1 MGKFDSLTIGIV
13 GFGLCEYTGF
23 IYLVV
28 IRHHTNNVGESFDF
42 FLISFAEFFRVT
54 IVIFEN
60 EFINDDDKI
69 F

>member
-1 MGKFDSLTIGIV
+1 MGKFDSFTIRIV
-13 GFGLCEYTGF
+13 GLGLCECTGF

-28 IRHHTNNVGESFDF
+28 IGHHMNNVSQSFDF

-60 EFINDDDKI
+60 KVINDNDEV

>member
-13 GFGLCEYTGF
+13 GFGLCECTGF

-28 IRHHTNNVGESFDF
+28 IRHHMNNVSESFDF

-60 EFINDDDKI
+60 KVINDNDEV